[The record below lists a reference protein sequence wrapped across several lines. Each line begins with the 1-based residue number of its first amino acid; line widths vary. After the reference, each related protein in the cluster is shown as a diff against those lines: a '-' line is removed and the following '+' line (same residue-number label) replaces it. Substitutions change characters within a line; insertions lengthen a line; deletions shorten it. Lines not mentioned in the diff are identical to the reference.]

1 MVHDSLVRCERY
13 ASLHPRFARAFAYLQ
28 QFSPATPEGQYDI
41 DGDNLFAMVQSYE
54 TQPAEQKTFE
64 THRRYIDIQYVFAG
78 AEVLGFIDREKLKPT
93 TEYDAEKDL
102 IFYAAP
108 ANASATLLQTG
119 EFVIYFPEDAH
130 RGGCDAGKTTLVRKV
145 VLKIAV

>member
-1 MVHDSLVRCERY
+1 MVHDTLARCERY
-13 ASLHPRFARAFAYLQ
+13 ASLHPRFSKAFAYLQ
-28 QFSPATPEGQYDI
+28 QFSPTTPEGRYEI
-41 DGDNLFAMVQSYE
+41 DGEDLVAMVQSYPTE
-54 TQPAEQKTFE
+54 PADKKKFE

-78 AEVLGFIDREKLKPT
+78 AEILGFADRERLTPT
-93 TEYDAEKDL
+93 TEYDAERDL

-108 ANASATLLQTG
+108 AIATASVLQAG

-130 RGGCDAGKTTLVRKV
+130 RGGCEAGKSEVVRKV

>member
-1 MVHDSLVRCERY
+1 MVHDTLSRCARY
-13 ASLHPRFARAFAYLQ
+13 ASLHARFTQAFAYLE
-28 QFSPATPEGQYDI
+28 QFSTGTPEGRYEI

-54 TQPAEQKTFE
+54 TQPAEQKKFE

-78 AEVLGFIDREKLKPT
+78 TETIGFIDRGKLTPT
-93 TEYDAEKDL
+93 TDYDVEKDL
-102 IFYAAP
+102 VFYAAP
-108 ANASATLLQTG
+108 ATASASVLQTG

-130 RGGCDAGKTTLVRKV
+130 RGGCDAGTTSLVRKV